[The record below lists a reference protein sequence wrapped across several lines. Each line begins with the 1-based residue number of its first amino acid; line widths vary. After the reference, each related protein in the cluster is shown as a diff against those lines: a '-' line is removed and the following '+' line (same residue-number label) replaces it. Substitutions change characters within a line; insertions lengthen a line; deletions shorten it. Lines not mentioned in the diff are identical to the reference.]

1 MLQIARGRFNSDEEK
16 VSKTLNFVCKQKSF
30 LLRFTPSPLHTGAKP
45 DQEFAVQS
53 QLTQA
58 LYFQLDRLNA
68 LPSFFVVVAAAD

>member
-1 MLQIARGRFNSDEEK
+1 M
-16 VSKTLNFVCKQKSF
+16 
-30 LLRFTPSPLHTGAKP
+30 FTASPLHTGAKP
-45 DQEFAVQS
+45 DQESAVQS